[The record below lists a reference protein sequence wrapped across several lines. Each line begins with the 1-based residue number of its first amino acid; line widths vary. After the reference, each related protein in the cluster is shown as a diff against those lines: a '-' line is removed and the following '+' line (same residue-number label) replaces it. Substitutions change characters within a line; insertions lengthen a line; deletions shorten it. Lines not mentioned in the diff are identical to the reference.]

1 MKITHIEL
9 LLLRGVAPFSH
20 GSFSPLVVRLCTDE
34 GLLGYGE
41 LSMAIGSSRNEAIGA
56 VRDIAPM
63 VLGEDFRDSMR
74 LRQRMT
80 KDNLWAMSGGCAL
93 YAAISA
99 IDTALWDLKARWLGV
114 PLYQLL
120 GGKMREELPCYASQ
134 LQFGWHNGDSKAVA
148 GEALARQA
156 VEAAAQG
163 YRWIKFDP
171 FGYSPDGVWKG
182 WPLRGAL
189 PSETVREICS
199 RVAAVRDAVGGQMQ
213 IILENHCL
221 TDAQSAVTLIRAL
234 EGYHIDYYEEVCTP
248 INHAVWADVRK
259 HTDAGLCTGEKLV
272 TQSGFLPYIVGRTV
286 DMLQPD
292 LGICGGV
299 SEIMPI
305 CAMAELY
312 DIGVS
317 LHTCHSPISIAA
329 SLQVEAVLPNFC
341 VHEVHKS
348 ALLEENIALG
358 SEPLCVKNGKYTLPE
373 GNGIGVELSD
383 WALRNCERLVF

>member
-56 VRDIAPM
+56 VRDIA
-63 VLGEDFRDSMR
+63 
-74 LRQRMT
+74 
-80 KDNLWAMSGGCAL
+80 
-93 YAAISA
+93 
-99 IDTALWDLKARWLGV
+99 RWLGV

-120 GGKMREELPCYASQ
+120 GGKMREEFPCYASQ
-134 LQFGWHNGDSKAVA
+134 LQFGWHNGDSKAVT

-329 SLQVEAVLPNFC
+329 
-341 VHEVHKS
+341 
-348 ALLEENIALG
+348 
-358 SEPLCVKNGKYTLPE
+358 
-373 GNGIGVELSD
+373 
-383 WALRNCERLVF
+383 